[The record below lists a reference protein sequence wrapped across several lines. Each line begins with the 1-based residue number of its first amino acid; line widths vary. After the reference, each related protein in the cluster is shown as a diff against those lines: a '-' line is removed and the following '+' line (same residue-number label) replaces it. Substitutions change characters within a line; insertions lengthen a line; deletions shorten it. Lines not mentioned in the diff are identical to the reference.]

1 MFRKIY
7 QNDFCQKVHLSTRG
21 ILGNMEEIEEEIEEL
36 ILKRYAKRSSS
47 NSTKGKLG
55 TYCIILA
62 NMQAV
67 QEKLELSLTEV
78 QFMVEPLVLI

>member
-47 NSTKGKLG
+47 NSTKGKTWYLLHYISKHASNPG
-55 TYCIILA
+55 KVRI
-62 NMQAV
+62 V
-67 QEKLELSLTEV
+67 
-78 QFMVEPLVLI
+78 FD